1 MRNEREP
8 DVSSAHPMA
17 DAQGE
22 EMSNTVLRRDDRHEA
37 ATDLELAEQARAGD
51 ASAFR
56 TIMQR
61 NNGRLY
67 RVARSVL
74 KNDSDAEEVV
84 QDAYLKAY
92 AKLED
97 FRGEAALS
105 TWLTRIVL
113 NEALMRQRQGRRTAE
128 IKKTFEQETQSA
140 QIVRFPGMA
149 QGLDPEKEAA
159 SRQVRG
165 LIERAVDALSVDF
178 RVVFVMRCVEE
189 MSVKETA
196 AQLVI
201 PEATVKTRL
210 HRARLALRRALDEEL
225 SSSLTG
231 AFPFGG
237 TRCARTIE
245 IVLERLG
252 LTETLPSSPRGSSNS
267 ENGL

>member
-1 MRNEREP
+1 
-8 DVSSAHPMA
+8 MA
-17 DAQGE
+17 KTE
-22 EMSNTVLRRDDRHEA
+22 LRRDDAHEA
-37 ATDLELAEQARAGD
+37 ATDLELAERVGAGD

-74 KNDSDAEEVV
+74 KNDSDAEDAV

-92 AKLED
+92 AKLGE
-97 FRGEAALS
+97 FRGDAALS

-113 NEALMRQRQGRRTAE
+113 NEALMRVRQGRRTAE
-128 IKKTFEQETQSA
+128 IAKSFEHETQSA
-140 QIVRFPGMA
+140 EIVRFPGMA
-149 QGLDPEKEAA
+149 QSLDPEKEAA
-159 SRQVRG
+159 SRQVRS
-165 LIERAVDALSVDF
+165 LIERAVDALPVDF
-178 RVVFVMRCVEE
+178 RMVFVMRCVEE
-189 MSVKETA
+189 MSVEETA
-196 AQLVI
+196 AQLAI

-225 SSSLTG
+225 ATSLTG

-237 TRCARTIE
+237 ARCARTTE
-245 IVLERLG
+245 TVLARLG
-252 LTETLPSSPRGSSNS
+252 LVESLPSGPHGSGVT